1 MWEDIGWCHVD
12 VSWPAQLFS
21 LLSVCPATVWE
32 TEVCRCCWMFCL
44 VSATSKKSS
53 KTHLIGSLTCFCVI
67 MLWSCVWTRFP
78 CLTCGLVLLCV
89 CFSVSVTMGL
99 TWRAWQRWPKLWA
112 RTSVWV
118 KLTSGRWMRSE
129 RWSSVGVGECGSVCN
144 RNRNFNCDCWCYS
157 DEGGKQVMMKFRSDR
172 R

>member
-1 MWEDIGWCHVD
+1 MWEDVGWCHVG
-12 VSWPAQLFS
+12 VSWPAQLLS

-78 CLTCGLVLLCV
+78 CLACGLVFVVALLCV

-118 KLTSGRWMRSE
+118 KLTSGRWMWSE
-129 RWSSVGVGECGSVCN
+129 RWSSVGVGVVSVQQ
-144 RNRNFNCDCWCYS
+144 
-157 DEGGKQVMMKFRSDR
+157 KQKL
-172 R
+172 